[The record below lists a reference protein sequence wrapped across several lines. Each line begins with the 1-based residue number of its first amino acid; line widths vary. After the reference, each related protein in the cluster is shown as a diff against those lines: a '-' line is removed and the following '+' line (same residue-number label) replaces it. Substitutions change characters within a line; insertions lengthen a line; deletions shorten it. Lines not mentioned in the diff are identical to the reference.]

1 MKVCAYLSYI
11 GLGANLLHLS
21 YVHQLSEKF
30 GPITIF
36 TLCKNLSDA
45 LEDDTKIKE
54 VIVIDKKYNKL
65 KNIFSFSAELKK
77 YNFDKIFI
85 YYPSPRIFIACK
97 LAGIKD
103 IYQYPLFKKRNLHL
117 INAAQKFTA
126 SVLNLEKCQTYTKI
140 YVSENKIKDVSNYFD
155 RSKFNIV
162 IGAGSSGPTT
172 KWGTDNYSNL
182 INELNKLN
190 KFNFFVLCGPNEKL
204 IAQEIIE
211 KVKKKNITDLSEKNI
226 SEVIPF
232 LASADMYVGNDS
244 FGSHISAQSGKPSLV
259 ILLDSPKAYTDYTPN
274 HVRIVPEG
282 YNINNVTHGS
292 KIDPNL
298 IKVEQVFKKIISYT

>member
-1 MKVCAYLSYI
+1 MKVCVYLSYI

-30 GPITIF
+30 GPITVF
-36 TLCKNLSDA
+36 TLCNNLSDA
-45 LEDDTKIKE
+45 LEDDPKIKE
-54 VIVIDKKYNKL
+54 VIVIDKKYNKF
-65 KNIFSFSAELKK
+65 KNIFSFSSELKK

-103 IYQYPLFKKRNLHL
+103 IYHYPLFKKKNLHL

-126 SVLNLEKCQTYTKI
+126 SVLNIEKCQTYTKI
-140 YVSENKIKDVSNYFD
+140 HINENKLKSVSTYFD
-155 RSKFNIV
+155 KSKFNIV

-190 KFNFFVLCGPNEKL
+190 KFNFFILCGPNEKL
-204 IAQEIIE
+204 IAQEIMD
-211 KVKKKNITDLSEKNI
+211 KVEGDNITDLSNKNI

-232 LASADMYVGNDS
+232 IASSDMYVGNDS
-244 FGSHISAQSGKPSLV
+244 FGSHISSQSGKPSLV

-274 HVRIVPEG
+274 HIRIIPEG
-282 YNINNVTHGS
+282 YDVNNITHGS
-292 KIDPNL
+292 EIDPNL
-298 IKVEQVFKKIISYT
+298 IKVEQVYKSILSYT